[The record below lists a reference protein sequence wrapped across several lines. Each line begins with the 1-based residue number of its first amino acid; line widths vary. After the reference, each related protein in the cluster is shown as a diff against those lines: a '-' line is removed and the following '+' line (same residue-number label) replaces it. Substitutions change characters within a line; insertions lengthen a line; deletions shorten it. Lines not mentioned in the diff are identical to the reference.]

1 MERLLTVW
9 KDTPKPHQ
17 LIVIGILLALL
28 LFVGGGI
35 GGAVSAWK
43 DSRFDKKEA
52 QRETE
57 RRMLET
63 ERERA
68 IGRAVAA
75 EARAVELESQRRV
88 LEVTIAAQG
97 ERAEKAKEAIEDV
110 DKAMH
115 QEISSVSEDVDDC
128 TRIVQLCE
136 RAKRLNLYPKSK
148 ACACQ

>member
-75 EARAVELESQRRV
+75 EARAVELESQRQV
-88 LEVTIAAQG
+88 LELAIEAQGAKAVAAQ
-97 ERAEKAKEAIEDV
+97 EAIENEDKKLQDELAAV
-110 DKAMH
+110 DAD
-115 QEISSVSEDVDDC
+115 IDP
-128 TRIVQLCE
+128 CE
-136 RAKRLNLYPKSK
+136 RTRRLCDRLKRLNLYPASK
-148 ACACQ
+148 PCDCQ